1 MRAFHRPRPFADP
14 RGIHHLGVPTD
25 RTSTQPFRKPTE
37 SSGTVK
43 VLEAPAVPEVPV
55 LSAPVPAV
63 PARSAAVPVPLVTEV
78 WLNRNVLV
86 GLQWDYRNLELFR
99 AAAGDRYRLH
109 ELAMRAPS
117 TITNGGKS

>member
-55 LSAPVPAV
+55 LSAPVPEIPAV
-63 PARSAAVPVPLVTEV
+63 PAPLVTEV
-78 WLNRNVLV
+78 WLNRNILV
-86 GLQWDYRNLELFR
+86 GLRRDYARDGLPVFR
-99 AAAGDRYRLH
+99 AAVGDRYRLH
-109 ELAMRAPS
+109 ELAMRAPR
-117 TITNGGKS
+117 TITGGKS